1 MGYSHDREEV
11 EEKEVKMA
19 EGKDEKR
26 SNPGHGS
33 SLFWKGR
40 VLGQQSYRLVRL
52 VNYSYA
58 GQKVFEPS
66 STG

>member
-11 EEKEVKMA
+11 EEKEVKVA
-19 EGKDEKR
+19 EGKEEKG

-40 VLGQQSYRLVRL
+40 VPRQQSYRPVRL

-58 GQKVFEPS
+58 GLKVLEPS